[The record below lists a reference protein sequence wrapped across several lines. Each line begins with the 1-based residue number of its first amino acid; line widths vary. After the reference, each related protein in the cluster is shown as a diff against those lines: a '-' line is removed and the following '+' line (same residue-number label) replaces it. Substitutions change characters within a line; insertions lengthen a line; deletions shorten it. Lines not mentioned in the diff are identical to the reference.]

1 MKKASGFSLVIVV
14 FLSINLIVAQNLH
27 SAINVLQQLGI
38 SEDRAHSSIVSNI
51 VYTGWNLPNSAALK
65 KISVGDRA
73 AFVRELGQYA
83 KAYTKTDAFKQ
94 AYLKHRETRK
104 PSPPQPVQTID
115 EMKKNQKESLE
126 KAIKDTEKGLPSMP
140 KEIQAEL
147 KKSVEALKK
156 QLKEIDNPNNPMY
169 SKQMADS
176 QKQQGEIQQQQYLA
190 SLAQWEKDNPVTPDK
205 MIRQKLEEFLKE
217 SEKIDYNAALVRQHD
232 GKMKFAN
239 SAYEEMSSIRKMCF
253 RAGKEATDAFRSFA
267 QEWIKE
273 LNANR

>member
-1 MKKASGFSLVIVV
+1 MKKTFGFSLLTAV
-14 FLSINLIVAQNLH
+14 FLSINLIAAQSLH

-38 SEDRAHSSIVSNI
+38 SEETARSSIVSNI
-51 VYTGWNLPNSAALK
+51 VYTGWNLPNAAALK
-65 KISVGDRA
+65 KISTADRA
-73 AFVRELGQYA
+73 VFIRELGQYA

-104 PSPPQPVQTID
+104 PSPPKPVQTID
-115 EMKKNQKESLE
+115 EMKKDQKESLE
-126 KAIKDTEKGLPSMP
+126 KAIKDTETGLPSMP

-169 SKQMADS
+169 SKQIADS

-190 SLAQWEKDNPVTPDK
+190 SLAQWEKDNPMTPDK

-217 SEKIDYNAALVRQHD
+217 TEKIDYNAALVRQPD

-239 SAYEEMSSIRKMCF
+239 SAYEEMSNIKKMCF
-253 RAGKEATDAFRSFA
+253 RAGKEATDAVRSFA
-267 QEWIKE
+267 QEWVRE
-273 LNANR
+273 LNMNR